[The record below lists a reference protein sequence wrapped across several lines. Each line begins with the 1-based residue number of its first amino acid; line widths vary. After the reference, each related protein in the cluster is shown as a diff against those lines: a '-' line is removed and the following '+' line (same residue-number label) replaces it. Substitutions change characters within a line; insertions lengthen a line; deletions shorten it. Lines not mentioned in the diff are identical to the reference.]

1 MRKLGEKWGAALVL
15 CMRSSLVDSSTEIF
29 RGQHEPC
36 CFITVF
42 LPRHLWEAGVF
53 TSFFSPSN
61 KKGHFNLNKGTKKWQ
76 HLSGNYMSWDFL
88 SPKNLHFPKS
98 PTSGITYVSN
108 CFLLPELESH
118 PSYLREDVF
127 KWWFHSKHTFLIAS
141 HLPIMEMLV
150 VIYSFP

>member
-1 MRKLGEKWGAALVL
+1 MRGCFGALHEVFISWQFHWNLSWSTWTLLFYHRFSPKAPLGGRCLH
-15 CMRSSLVDSSTEIF
+15 I
-29 RGQHEPC
+29 
-36 CFITVF
+36 
-42 LPRHLWEAGVF
+42 
-53 TSFFSPSN
+53 FFSPSN

-76 HLSGNYMSWDFL
+76 HLSGNYMSWDFFFFAKK
-88 SPKNLHFPKS
+88 PIFFVPKS
-98 PTSGITYVSN
+98 PTSQITYNFN